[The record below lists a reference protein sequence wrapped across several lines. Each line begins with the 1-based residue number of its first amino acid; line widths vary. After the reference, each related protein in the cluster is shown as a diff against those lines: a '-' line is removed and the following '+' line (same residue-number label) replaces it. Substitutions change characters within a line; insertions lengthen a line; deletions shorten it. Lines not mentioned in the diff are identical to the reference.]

1 VECATSS
8 NTPSSDTSSP
18 PLQTNKAIQDILR
31 RAIVTFLGDLS
42 AHEMFASE
50 NEDIIR
56 KKMDDIRA
64 ENPDSSLVGGGL
76 RSKAL
81 KVLWADA
88 NQDLWKAK
96 IDTLARD
103 VEANRDEFP
112 ALMLQALQNLCNRD
126 RLGSTLM
133 SFSYA
138 FRNTESDGIKGGM

>member
-1 VECATSS
+1 MERATPS
-8 NTPSSDTSSP
+8 NTSPPDTSSP
-18 PLQTNKAIQDILR
+18 TPQTNKAIQDVLR
-31 RAIVTFLGDLS
+31 CAIVTFLGDLS
-42 AHEMFASE
+42 AREMFASE
-50 NEDIIR
+50 NEDVIR

-64 ENPDSSLVGGGL
+64 ENPGSTLVGGGL

-88 NQDLWKAK
+88 NQDLWKSK
-96 IDTLARD
+96 IDTLAQD